1 MGTLVPPWYKEKPTS
16 ESGLL
21 VAAFF
26 FGASMTIAAL
36 DSTKAARQS
45 ARSWR
50 RNHRANAYVIMIWT
64 VIAVCIVIS
73 VCSWLYLLAII
84 PPSIWYFLG
93 ILVMWTIQLQ
103 CLMQILANR
112 LTLIMYDPV
121 KERRLKQGLF
131 ILIGLI
137 NVSVFC
143 LWVPARLQ
151 ISPTFIHANEI
162 WDRIEKGLFALVDMA
177 MNGYF
182 MWLVKSKL
190 VSSGLTKYNLVY
202 KYNLVMACVSVSLDI
217 LLIGIMWFPDDT
229 IYVQVHP
236 LVYLVKLRIEMSMA
250 ELVGK
255 VAKMSQQ
262 LDSSQPMTDIW
273 QPRLG
278 MDALGGQWLGVPS
291 QRRASEIT
299 GTGHAG
305 CGKERMRQVERLEEK
320 YTMPGFPRGKS
331 SSSSS
336 PRSSTKGPLD
346 DDGPLA
352 SPLSADQVQQT
363 LSLRSHPRSPALGSP
378 MMPRSPAHSPAPT
391 GNRVAVGGAPPS
403 KQGPKDFSYLLR
415 PEIYHPL
422 TPLNIPPPFR
432 NPPNPPAPDTP
443 IPDLLSQGY
452 FRAAA
457 IAATQALTSGTLDPT
472 DHVRIFDLL
481 YTRLAC
487 LTLIDATALAAQ
499 EVKALGDLHSAFY
512 YTSPATQQHQQQQP
526 PQTPGTPSPQPQAD
540 QTHPTSTTTSAPT
553 HVVPWPLRLL
563 AVRLQALGFG
573 DPRRAVMSYYELARE
588 ARARVAAARAA
599 HDHSAAEAWKHR
611 LADLGVR
618 VAGALVEMDDLVGA
632 VAHLGTLGLGGEGVA
647 GGGDGG
653 EGGMGMV
660 RVRRALLWLHL
671 GDVDAARACVGE
683 GGATGGV
690 EERVVTSLCD
700 MADGEYEAA
709 LGKWAQLK
717 ELVDDEMVGVNM
729 AVCLL
734 YVGKM
739 HEGRELLEQLVDSGR
754 TSHTLLFNLSTM
766 YELCTDR
773 SRALKVALSEKVA
786 AMTDRMEGWE
796 KSNADFKL

>member
-1 MGTLVPPWYKEKPTS
+1 
-16 ESGLL
+16 
-21 VAAFF
+21 
-26 FGASMTIAAL
+26 
-36 DSTKAARQS
+36 
-45 ARSWR
+45 
-50 RNHRANAYVIMIWT
+50 
-64 VIAVCIVIS
+64 
-73 VCSWLYLLAII
+73 
-84 PPSIWYFLG
+84 
-93 ILVMWTIQLQ
+93 
-103 CLMQILANR
+103 
-112 LTLIMYDPV
+112 MYNPV
-121 KERRLKQGLF
+121 KERRLKLGLF
-131 ILIGLI
+131 LIIGLI

-143 LWVPARLQ
+143 IWVPARLQ
-151 ISPTFIHANEI
+151 ISPTWIHVNQI
-162 WDRIEKGLFALVDMA
+162 WDRIEKGIFAVVDMA
-177 MNGYF
+177 MNIYF

-190 VSSGLTKYNLVY
+190 VSSGLTQYNLVY
-202 KYNLVMACVSVSLDI
+202 KYNLVMVCLSISLDI
-217 LLIGIMWFPDDT
+217 LLIGLMSLPDDAV
-229 IYVQVHP
+229 YVQVHP
-236 LVYLVKLRIEMSMA
+236 LAFLTKLSIEMNMA
-250 ELVGK
+250 DLLGK
-255 VAKMSQQ
+255 VVKRSHEGNAS
-262 LDSSQPMTDIW
+262 LPTTDTW
-273 QPRLG
+273 QPPLEMEVFGRE
-278 MDALGGQWLGVPS
+278 WLGTT
-291 QRRASEIT
+291 R
-299 GTGHAG
+299 
-305 CGKERMRQVERLEEK
+305 
-320 YTMPGFPRGKS
+320 
-331 SSSSS
+331 

-363 LSLRSHPRSPALGSP
+363 LSLRNHPRSPGLGSP
-378 MMPRSPAHSPAPT
+378 MMPRSPAHSPAP
-391 GNRVAVGGAPPS
+391 GKRVAVGGAPPS

-457 IAATQALTSGTLDPT
+457 IAATQTLTSGTLDPT
-472 DHVRIFDLL
+472 DHTRIFDLL

-512 YTSPATQQHQQQQP
+512 YTSPATQQQQQQQQQQP
-526 PQTPGTPSPQPQAD
+526 GTPITPGLQPQD
-540 QTHPTSTTTSAPT
+540 DPTNPNPTPNSNPSSAPTPT

-618 VAGALVEMDDLVGA
+618 VAGALVEMDDLAGA
-632 VAHLGTLGLGGEGVA
+632 AAHLGTLGGEGVGGG
-647 GGGDGG
+647 GGGDGL
-653 EGGMGMV
+653 GGGGAVGGGGWGMV

-671 GDVDAARACVGE
+671 GDVDAARACCVGE
-683 GGATGGV
+683 GTGDGGGV

-739 HEGRELLEQLVDSGR
+739 HEGRALLEQLVDSGR
-754 TSHTLLFNLSTM
+754 ASHTLLFNLSTM

-773 SRALKVALSEKVA
+773 SRALKVGLSEKVA
-786 AMTDRMEGWE
+786 VMTDRTEGWE
-796 KSNADFKL
+796 KNNADFKL